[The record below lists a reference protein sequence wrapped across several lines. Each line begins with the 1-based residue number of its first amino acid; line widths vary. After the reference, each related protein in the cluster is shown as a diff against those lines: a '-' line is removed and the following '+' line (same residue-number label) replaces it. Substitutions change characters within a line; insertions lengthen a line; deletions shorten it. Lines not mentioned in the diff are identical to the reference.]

1 MKCKLERL
9 KGIDVPN
16 SINFIEQGDKLII
29 RMPKEAIL
37 DNMQENRSAFE
48 AWALLG
54 KSKGYS
60 NVKLEIEENINY
72 EKIEK
77 RGHFNRFL
85 YRVKCFNEIIKWF
98 EISEKLNGYVK
109 NFEEELEKNTLFY
122 NVPNDVEVE
131 SKGLNS
137 KGKPTE
143 SAIECEFAN
152 NVDLTNKILGIKV
165 KKYYQQM
172 PVGLFKEKISNNTR
186 LFTGGKSAI
195 DFWGISGNT
204 LNIIELKVG
213 NNKKLGVISE
223 IFFYTCIMRDFH
235 IKDNFA
241 KPSNYKKVGRGFD
254 KIKNIKKVNGII
266 LTEEKHTRIDEV
278 YNELRESLKN
288 EKTISFEKDI
298 KEYKYA
304 LKEKNKIKILKK

>member
-16 SINFIEQGDKLII
+16 SINFIEQGNKLII

-254 KIKNIKKVNGII
+254 IIKNIKKVNGII